1 MNLQILVILML
12 LTGTSLVA
20 SSIFANS
27 VFAIPEVKIMRPSIC
42 ETHPGLCDVVSLK
55 IQLGCPPI
63 CQYII
68 PHEKPG
74 PIERL
79 TEGQSLIVIPISAT
93 NNSRALVIRVP
104 TQDIQIGNLTGNLTQ
119 AQ

>member
-1 MNLQILVILML
+1 M
-12 LTGTSLVA
+12 
-20 SSIFANS
+20 
-27 VFAIPEVKIMRPSIC
+27 P
-42 ETHPGLCDVVSLK
+42 D
-55 IQLGCPPI
+55 
-63 CQYII
+63 II

-93 NNSRALVIRVP
+93 NNSAALVIRVP